1 MLLQCI
7 LFFHSVIFLF
17 ELCFKLR
24 YLVCLFSF
32 SRQIDSLTSDFVVP
46 LHLVCLGTKR
56 DVFFF
61 ILHLLVAVHRIII
74 VCLFCN
80 IAKTHSC
87 AAEMVSRIL
96 VGVEVNTTFLKYWH
110 GSLVYYFCILSAFH
124 ELITIFLN
132 ST

>member
-1 MLLQCI
+1 M
-7 LFFHSVIFLF
+7 IFLF

-32 SRQIDSLTSDFVVP
+32 SRQIDSLTSDFDVP

-61 ILHLLVAVHRIII
+61 ILRLLVAVHRIII

-96 VGVEVNTTFLKYWH
+96 VGVEVNTTFKYWH
-110 GSLVYYFCILSAFH
+110 GSLVYYFVYCQHFMSSSQFF
-124 ELITIFLN
+124 LIARRWV
-132 ST
+132 